1 MTSLTRLIRAYPITF
16 FIVFARLLSRLEKQL
31 DPGVNSVGRM

>member
-1 MTSLTRLIRAYPITF
+1 MTSLTRLIRTDPITF

-31 DPGVNSVGRM
+31 DPCVNSARRV